1 MKKATLLLMFI
12 SLILGGCTTSPHV
25 SQDMFLVNQG
35 FEELSNSNYLEAE
48 AYLLAALDI
57 NPKNPYTLL
66 NLGVVYQDTGRTK
79 EAVQMYQKILEL
91 NPEDTAV
98 ESNREGYGGKKIVE
112 IARENLKSLGI
123 LIAEKGPA
131 MSTMGL
137 GESVVIDSEINTEVI
152 QYEVPL
158 QIASY
163 SAAGHASALGT
174 EGDQDTVD
182 IASGGPSGIGASAEG
197 PDGEAADGASGGD
210 PGDSSS
216 GSDGSDG
223 GDSGD
228 GASDGDSSDSDSGG
242 DSSDGGDSGDD
253 GSSSDGDSGTASN
266 GHGVGHGV
274 GHGGGHGGGHGV
286 GHGSGHGGGHGHG
299 GNK

>member
-35 FEELSNSNYLEAE
+35 FEELSNNNYLEAE

-57 NPKNPYTLL
+57 NPNNPYTLL
-66 NLGVVYQDTGRTK
+66 NLGVVYQDTGRIK
-79 EAVQMYQKILEL
+79 EAVQMYLKVLEL

-98 ESNREGYGGKKIVE
+98 ESNREGYSGKKIVE

-123 LIAEKGPA
+123 LIAEKGPT

-137 GESVVIDSEINTEVI
+137 GESVVTDSEVNTEVI

-163 SAAGHASALGT
+163 SAAGHASALDS

-182 IASGGPSGIGASAEG
+182 IASGRPSGIGASAEG
-197 PDGEAADGASGGD
+197 PGGETASGAGST
-210 PGDSSS
+210 GG
-216 GSDGSDG
+216 GSDGGSSGGVSGDSGSGADGSAG

-228 GASDGDSSDSDSGG
+228 E
-242 DSSDGGDSGDD
+242 
-253 GSSSDGDSGTASN
+253 GSSSAGNSGTAS
-266 GHGVGHGV
+266 G
-274 GHGGGHGGGHGV
+274 GHGGGHGGG
-286 GHGSGHGGGHGHG
+286 
-299 GNK
+299 NK